1 MDPALRPGHIRGE
14 VQPPGRVRGEWAPA
28 LHARP
33 DVRGRCLSYRLGPQF
48 NQGRLSVVQ
57 TKERDPLTRDGH
69 SGAAVA
75 RWQRSA
81 SVSGAALTKNGL
93 GSDLRT
99 LSVIF
104 KITVFKKINLRV
116 FPMILLVRFLRISY

>member
-14 VQPPGRVRGEWAPA
+14 VQPPGQVRGEWAPA
-28 LHARP
+28 LHAMP
-33 DVRGRCLSYRLGPQF
+33 DVRGRCLSFLQAGTSVQPGTF
-48 NQGRLSVVQ
+48 ICCSNQR
-57 TKERDPLTRDGH
+57 ERDPLTRDGH

-116 FPMILLVRFLRISY
+116 FPMILLCW